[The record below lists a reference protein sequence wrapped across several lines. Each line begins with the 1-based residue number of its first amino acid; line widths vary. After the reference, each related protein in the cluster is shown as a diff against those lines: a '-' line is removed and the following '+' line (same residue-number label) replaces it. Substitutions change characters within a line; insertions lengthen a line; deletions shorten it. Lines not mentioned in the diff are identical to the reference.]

1 MLGAPKT
8 IEQEIEDARNK
19 LKVFVFFEGGVAVLH
34 FVLYIL
40 YFHFEKEIEDLCI
53 NKLEAFLF

>member
-34 FVLYIL
+34 FV
-40 YFHFEKEIEDLCI
+40 
-53 NKLEAFLF
+53 